1 MSNAFKSKIEN
12 FENNINVENYNKL
25 IESFNIDIDKI
36 KKCGGAAAIQKQH
49 NKNRLTAR
57 ERIENLIDDDSLF
70 FELGLFAG
78 YNMYNEVGGAPSAG
92 LITGIGKIN
101 KINFMIISN
110 DATVK
115 AGAYF
120 EMTLKKTLRAQQIA
134 LENNLPIIYLVDS
147 AGVFLPMQDKVFP
160 DEGHFGKIFY
170 NNARISSKGLV
181 QISAVMGPCVAG
193 GAYLPVMCDKYVIT
207 EGANMF
213 LAAPALVKAAV
224 GQIVDA
230 ETLGGAT
237 THSSISGIAD
247 YHEKDDYASLSRVRK
262 IVDNLNICTKVNF
275 ENKNSVNPKY
285 DFNDFISYFDVLNN
299 SQYNILEL
307 IVRLVDSSEF
317 DEYKSTYGKTIVC
330 GNAKIGGH
338 KIGIVAN
345 QKTVLKT
352 NDGKMQLG
360 GVIYNDS
367 ADKAARFIMNC
378 NQDKIPII
386 FLHDVNG
393 FMVGKDAEWSGIAK
407 DGAKMVNAVSNSTVP
422 KISIV
427 IGGSYGAG
435 NYAMSGK
442 AFNPQFI
449 FAWPNASIA
458 VMGGNQAADVL
469 YQIKISKL
477 GKISENEKKSIYE
490 DIKSNYHDQSDIKY
504 GAARLWVDEII
515 NPKDTRAV
523 IIKSLDLVNSGD
535 YYEKPNYGV
544 FQV

>member
-1 MSNAFKSKIEN
+1 MSNTFKSKIEN
-12 FENNINVENYNKL
+12 FENNTNVENYNKL

-181 QISAVMGPCVAG
+181 QISVVMGPCVAG

-307 IVRLVDSSEF
+307 IIRLVDGSDF

-449 FAWPNASIA
+449 FAWPNAKIA

-469 YQIKISKL
+469 YQIKLSKL
-477 GKISENEKKSIYE
+477 GKISDDEKKSIYD
-490 DIKSNYHDQSDIKY
+490 DIRLNYEEQSDIKY
-504 GAARLWVDEII
+504 GAGRLWVDEII
-515 NPKDTRAV
+515 NPKDTRSV
-523 IIKSLDLVNSGD
+523 IIRSLDVVNSGD
-535 YYEKPNYGV
+535 YYDKPNYGV

>member
-1 MSNAFKSKIEN
+1 MSNTFKSKIEN
-12 FENNINVENYNKL
+12 FENNVNVENYNKL
-25 IESFNIDIDKI
+25 IKNFNFDIDKI
-36 KKCGGAAAIQKQH
+36 KKCGGTAAIQKQH

-57 ERIENLIDDDSLF
+57 ERIDNLIDEDSLF
-70 FELGLFAG
+70 FEIGLFAA

-92 LITGIGKIN
+92 VITGIGKIN
-101 KINFMIISN
+101 TINFMIISN

-170 NNARISSKGLV
+170 NNARISAKGLI
-181 QISAVMGPCVAG
+181 QIAVVMGPCVAG

-247 YHEKDDYASLSRVRK
+247 YHEKDDYASLTRVKK

-275 ENKNSVNPKY
+275 KNKNSVDPKY
-285 DFNDFISYFDVLNN
+285 DFSDFISYFDVLNK
-299 SQYNILEL
+299 SQYNVLEL
-307 IVRLVDSSEF
+307 IVRIVDNSDFE
-317 DEYKSTYGKTIVC
+317 EYKSTYGKTIVC

-449 FAWPNASIA
+449 FAWPNANIA

-477 GKISENEKKSIYE
+477 GKISDDEKKSIYE
-490 DIKSNYHDQSDIKY
+490 DIKSNYEEQSDIKY
-504 GAARLWVDEII
+504 GAGRLWVDEII
-515 NPKDTRAV
+515 NPKDTRS
-523 IIKSLDLVNSGD
+523 IIMKSLDVVNSGD

>member
-1 MSNAFKSKIEN
+1 MSNTFKSKIEN

-181 QISAVMGPCVAG
+181 QISVVMGPCVAG

>member
-1 MSNAFKSKIEN
+1 MNNTFKSKIEN

-307 IVRLVDSSEF
+307 IIRLVDGSDF

-345 QKTVLKT
+345 QKIALKT

-449 FAWPNASIA
+449 FAWPNAKIA

-469 YQIKISKL
+469 YQIKLSKL
-477 GKISENEKKSIYE
+477 GKISDDEKKSIYD
-490 DIKSNYHDQSDIKY
+490 DI
-504 GAARLWVDEII
+504 RL
-515 NPKDTRAV
+515 N
-523 IIKSLDLVNSGD
+523 
-535 YYEKPNYGV
+535 
-544 FQV
+544 